1 MHSIVTTPGFIID
14 SRAHAEAD
22 KVYFIFT
29 RDLGLVRAVAQGIRL
44 EKSKLRYHMENYSF
58 GTFSL
63 VRGKEIWRLTSAQEL
78 ASAQKLTSVQ
88 EFQDMQNLD
97 KSVVN
102 FTTKRDLLARLA
114 LLLRRVL
121 HGEEPNY
128 ELFGH
133 LLACKEFFANAQ
145 FAGTKI
151 THLEADFQSLESI
164 TVLRILHSLGY
175 VGNDAEIQEFLTT
188 SVTTTGDA
196 ETESKKLIITPDLL
210 TKASPKRAI
219 INKHINKAIQESHL

>member
-22 KVYFIFT
+22 KVYYIFT

-78 ASAQKLTSVQ
+78 TSSQELTSAQKV
-88 EFQDMQNLD
+88 ENNYAD
-97 KSVVN
+97 K
-102 FTTKRDLLARLA
+102 FAGKRDLFARLA

-121 HGEEPNY
+121 HGEEPNRD
-128 ELFGH
+128 LFEH
-133 LLACKEFFANAQ
+133 LIACAEFLNRTNSTYQ
-145 FAGTKI
+145 NQI
-151 THLEADFQSLESI
+151 TESGLQSLESI

-175 VGNDAEIQEFLTT
+175 VGNDLEVREFLPASTAV
-188 SVTTTGDA
+188 SVTPS
-196 ETESKKLIITPDLL
+196 EITPALL
-210 TKASPKRAI
+210 DKATPQRII